1 MPIVFLAVAHF
12 KAGKNRARVA
22 RMLNVSRA
30 MVNDW
35 VAHYLKGGISALKSK
50 KSPGRPCRLT
60 DQQKEALALYIEQQR
75 LSTISKA
82 IGVAAKRQRNSAP

>member
-35 VAHYLKGGISALKSK
+35 VAITSKVGSALLKVKSH
-50 KSPGRPCRLT
+50 LV
-60 DQQKEALALYIEQQR
+60 DL
-75 LSTISKA
+75 
-82 IGVAAKRQRNSAP
+82 VA